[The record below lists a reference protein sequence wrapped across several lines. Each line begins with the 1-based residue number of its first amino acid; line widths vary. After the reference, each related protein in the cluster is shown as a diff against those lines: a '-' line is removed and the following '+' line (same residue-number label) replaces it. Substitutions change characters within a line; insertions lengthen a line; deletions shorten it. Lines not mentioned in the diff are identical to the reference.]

1 MKQDFILPD
10 IGEGIVECEIVEW
23 LVKEGELISEDQ
35 PVCDV
40 MTDKALVQIPAVHN
54 GVISKLY
61 YAKGDIAKVHAPLFE
76 MHLTV
81 DNTAAASPVES
92 SPAATAPAAAS
103 VNTTMAS
110 GSASAASMITNNSA
124 TGEITEDFIL
134 PDIGEGI
141 VECEIVDWLVAE
153 GDTIAEDQPV
163 CDVMTDKALVQ
174 IPAKYAGVVSKLYYA
189 KGDIAKVHAPLFAIR
204 RQGEGQSV
212 VATAAVSE
220 QTAATVHVSAASK
233 PITTQVSNAAQ
244 AAVASKAPAANSAA
258 AKGIKALASPAVR
271 RLARELS
278 IDIQLVP
285 GSGDKGRVF
294 KDDVHAF
301 AKGAS
306 ASGAAASGASAAST
320 ASGSAASGE
329 SAASTVIST
338 PTSAAVAS
346 SVASNRVEPIRGIK
360 AVMARQMAESVSTIP
375 HFTYCE
381 EIDLTELIAL
391 RSQLKDQYAK
401 QGVKLTMMPFF
412 MKALSL
418 AINEFPVMNSQPNAD
433 CTELTYFAAHNIGVA
448 VDSKVGLLVPNV
460 KGCEQKSI
468 VDIANALTKLTD
480 AAREGRVSP
489 ADLKGGTITISNIG
503 AIGGTVATPI
513 INKPEVAIV
522 ALGKVQALPRFDA
535 NGQVVARQIMQISW
549 SGDHRIIDGGTI
561 ARFTNLWKQYLEHPS
576 SMLLAMR

>member
-23 LVKEGELISEDQ
+23 LVKEGDVIKEDQ

-40 MTDKALVQIPAVHN
+40 MTDKALVQIPAVYD
-54 GVISKLY
+54 GVVSKLY

-76 MHLTV
+76 MEV
-81 DNTAAASPVES
+81 AGGAAAPQ
-92 SPAATAPAAAS
+92 ATTN
-103 VNTTMAS
+103 NTTAVAAPVATV
-110 GSASAASMITNNSA
+110 SANS
-124 TGEITEDFIL
+124 EITEDFIL

-204 RQGEGQSV
+204 RQGE
-212 VATAAVSE
+212 ATATVAAAQVAAPAVSSVNSATVT
-220 QTAATVHVSAASK
+220 TAARPAASDSAA
-233 PITTQVSNAAQ
+233 V
-244 AAVASKAPAANSAA
+244 
-258 AKGIKALASPAVR
+258 KGSKALASPAVR
-271 RLARELS
+271 RLARELGV
-278 IDIQLVP
+278 DLQRVP
-285 GSGDKGRVF
+285 GSGDKGRVY
-294 KDDVHAF
+294 KEDVRAF
-301 AKGAS
+301 AQGTPV
-306 ASGAAASGASAAST
+306 AAVSTPAAKPVAAAST
-320 ASGSAASGE
+320 AVVSSAE
-329 SAASTVIST
+329 
-338 PTSAAVAS
+338 
-346 SVASNRVEPIRGIK
+346 NRVEPIRGIK
-360 AVMARQMAESVSTIP
+360 AAMARQMAESVSSIP

-381 EIDLTELIAL
+381 EIDLTDLIAL
-391 RSQLKDQYAK
+391 RLQLKDQYAK

-433 CTELTYFAAHNIGVA
+433 CTELTYFSAHNIGVA
-448 VDSKVGLLVPNV
+448 VDSKIGLLVPNV

-468 VDIANALTKLTD
+468 LEIAAELTRLTD

-522 ALGKVQALPRFDA
+522 ALGKVQALPRFAA
-535 NGQVVARQIMQISW
+535 NGEVVARQLMQVSW

-561 ARFTNLWKQYLEHPS
+561 ARFTNLWKQYLEQPS
-576 SMLLAMR
+576 SMLLSLR

>member
-23 LVKEGELISEDQ
+23 LVKEGDVIKEDQ

-40 MTDKALVQIPAVHN
+40 MTDKALVQIPAVYD
-54 GVISKLY
+54 GVVSKLY

-76 MHLTV
+76 MEV
-81 DNTAAASPVES
+81 AGGAAAPQAITS
-92 SPAATAPAAAS
+92 
-103 VNTTMAS
+103 NTTAVAAPVAAV
-110 GSASAASMITNNSA
+110 SANS
-124 TGEITEDFIL
+124 EITEDFIL

-204 RQGEGQSV
+204 RQGEATATVAAAQV
-212 VATAAVSE
+212 AAPKVTATAARP
-220 QTAATVHVSAASK
+220 AASD
-233 PITTQVSNAAQ
+233 S
-244 AAVASKAPAANSAA
+244 AS
-258 AKGIKALASPAVR
+258 AKGSKALASPAVR
-271 RLARELS
+271 RLARELGV
-278 IDIQLVP
+278 DLQRVP
-285 GSGDKGRVF
+285 GSGDKGRVY
-294 KDDVHAF
+294 KEDVRAF
-301 AKGAS
+301 AQGTPVAAVS
-306 ASGAAASGASAAST
+306 APAAKPVAAAS
-320 ASGSAASGE
+320 
-329 SAASTVIST
+329 
-338 PTSAAVAS
+338 AAVVS
-346 SVASNRVEPIRGIK
+346 SAENRVEPIRGIK
-360 AVMARQMAESVSTIP
+360 AAMARQMAESVSSIP

-381 EIDLTELIAL
+381 EIDLTDLIAL
-391 RSQLKDQYAK
+391 RLQLKDQYAK

-433 CTELTYFAAHNIGVA
+433 CTELTYFSAHNIGVA
-448 VDSKVGLLVPNV
+448 VDSKIGLLVPNV
-460 KGCEQKSI
+460 KGCELKSI
-468 VDIANALTKLTD
+468 LEIAAELTRLTD

-522 ALGKVQALPRFDA
+522 ALGKVQALPRFAA
-535 NGQVVARQIMQISW
+535 NGQVVARQLMQVSW

-561 ARFTNLWKQYLEHPS
+561 ARFTNLWKQYLEQPS
-576 SMLLAMR
+576 SMLLSLR